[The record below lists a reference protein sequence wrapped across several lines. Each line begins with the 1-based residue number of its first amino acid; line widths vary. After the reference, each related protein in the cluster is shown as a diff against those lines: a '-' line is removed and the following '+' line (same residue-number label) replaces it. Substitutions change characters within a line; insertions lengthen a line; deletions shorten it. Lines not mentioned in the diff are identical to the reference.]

1 LAIACS
7 PLGTVDDQ
15 TGESSIGS
23 TPLPCSVAQI
33 LQDHCYDC
41 HGTRP
46 RYGAPMSLVTWEDV
60 QRPSKSNSAKK
71 VFQQIGVRI
80 DDQADIM
87 PPPMPT
93 THPLAQGEKDH
104 LHGWIAANAPAG
116 DGCGLPPGTGGA
128 GGSISSTG
136 GTGNLSSTGGTG
148 TGGSSGGGSGGTGG
162 GGGSYGG
169 TGGGPVDGSCQPVQ
183 FLAHGQ
189 QVPGDTTAFPV
200 PAGQQFYEAFYFK
213 VPWNVATQALRFTPI
228 IDNDQ
233 VLHHWLLYASNSAY
247 TDGTYGASPGVH
259 SDGTLLA
266 GWAPGAGE
274 WIMPDGVGMELPSGN
289 SYLVL
294 EVHYNNVQG
303 LPNMVDHSGVEIC
316 ATSNLRPNTAT
327 VSWLGT
333 EGILLAPNSVGTATG
348 TCTPSYA
355 GDITL
360 LRYWPHMHKLG
371 RGMKADITRAAG
383 GVQNLFDDQTYS
395 FDYQISYEL
404 NPTVILHPGDKIT
417 TTCTFQ
423 NTTSGT
429 VSFGPATE
437 NEMCYNFVIA
447 YPANALASAGLMQRS
462 CML

>member
-1 LAIACS
+1 
-7 PLGTVDDQ
+7 
-15 TGESSIGS
+15 
-23 TPLPCSVAQI
+23 
-33 LQDHCYDC
+33 
-41 HGTRP
+41 
-46 RYGAPMSLVTWEDV
+46 MSLVTWEDV
-60 QRPSKSNSAKK
+60 HEASKTNSRQK

-80 DDQADIM
+80 DDPADIM
-87 PPPMPT
+87 PPPLPT
-93 THPLAQGEKDH
+93 TKPLAQGEKDH

-116 DGCGLPPGTGGA
+116 DACPGAGTGGA
-128 GGSISSTG
+128 GGSVSNTGGTGNWSSTG
-136 GTGNLSSTGGTG
+136 GTGAGGT
-148 TGGSSGGGSGGTGG
+148 SGGGSGGGSTGG
-162 GGGSYGG
+162 SGGTYGGSGG
-169 TGGGPVDGSCQPVQ
+169 SPPTGCENVQ

-189 QVPGDTTAFPV
+189 QVPGDTTPFPV
-200 PAGQQFYEAFYFK
+200 PAGQQFYQNFYFK

-228 IDNDQ
+228 IDNTQ
-233 VLHHWLLYASNSAY
+233 VLHHWLLYASTTAY
-247 TDGTYGASPGVH
+247 TDGTSGPSPGVH

-274 WIMPDGVGMELPSGN
+274 WVMPEGVGMELPSGN

-303 LPNMVDHSGVEIC
+303 LPNMADHSGVEVC

-333 EGILLAPNSVGTATG
+333 EGIILNPLSAGTATG

-360 LRYWPHMHKLG
+360 LRYWPHMHQLG
-371 RGMKADITRAAG
+371 RGMKADITRASG
-383 GVQNLFDDQTYS
+383 GVENLFNDTTYS

-429 VSFGPATE
+429 VTFGPATE
-437 NEMCYNFVIA
+437 QEMCYNFIIA
-447 YPANALASAGLMQRS
+447 YPANALRSAGLMQRS